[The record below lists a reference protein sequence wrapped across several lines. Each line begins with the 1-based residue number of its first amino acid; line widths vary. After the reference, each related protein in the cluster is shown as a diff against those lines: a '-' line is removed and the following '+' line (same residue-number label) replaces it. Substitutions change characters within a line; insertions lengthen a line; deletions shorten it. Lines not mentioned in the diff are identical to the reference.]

1 MTPLFSLALALPLV
15 LGAASA
21 QTPPL
26 VGAPAP
32 KPDLAT
38 APAEGTAAPAAASP
52 SQAEIDRQ
60 VQEAVQREV
69 AKVKEQL
76 REEVR
81 AEVQGAQS
89 AAEFLGEQE
98 EKKKLQFLEL
108 NGYFRFRWD
117 LFNNMNMG
125 LPADPTGY
133 YLWLGNTGAIDHNGT
148 QTSGNMRLRVDPTF
162 NVSEQ
167 VRIRATIDFLNNV
180 VLGSTP
186 VGPNYNE
193 LAYLANGQVP
203 PTAGQNW
210 FSNAVEVQRVW
221 AEVQTPVGLLS
232 FGRMPAQWGMG
243 IYENAGNGI
252 DSDYGDNVDR
262 IQFAIPI
269 GMVLGGI
276 SIIPYYDWYSAGLV
290 YAGMPYG
297 IGQPV
302 NLSNGDDVGAIGVR
316 VTREDTPDQQKRK
329 LDKGVASINYGLLFN
344 YKSQTLGVT
353 GLSLQS
359 PVPTYTTLVERN
371 ASAATFDLFGR
382 LATKRFEL
390 DAEAIGIFGS
400 IGNVSFTPD
409 APVGPENIRQFGG
422 ALRAKGKLG
431 DSAKFT
437 LGGEFGAATPGAG
450 PGMGVYPGRSCNY
463 SPTQNPN
470 NTPPVYPSCAPTAGT
485 FDGQQYPATGA
496 GSIDNYRFNPAYQ
509 VDLILWHQLIGTVT
523 NGWYVKPTFR
533 WDILEGLNLHAQVI
547 YSQAFNA
554 AATPSGVN
562 RPLGVEFDL
571 GVKYQSDDGFVFF
584 LDYGLLKGLSG
595 LDMKATTGGITAVT
609 SPAGVAQNLHA
620 GLGVVY

>member
-1 MTPLFSLALALPLV
+1 MTPALSFALSVRLL
-15 LGAASA
+15 LGAAPT
-21 QTPPL
+21 QLP
-26 VGAPAP
+26 
-32 KPDLAT
+32 T
-38 APAEGTAAPAAASP
+38 APAAQAPKLDVTSVPAEETVAPAATSP

-76 REEVR
+76 RQEAR

-89 AAEFLGEQE
+89 AAEFLGEPE

-125 LPADPTGY
+125 LPYDPTHY
-133 YLWLGNTGAIDHNGT
+133 YLWLGNAAGGIDHNGT

-186 VGPNYNE
+186 VGPNYNNI
-193 LAYLANGQVP
+193 AYWANGQVP

-210 FSNAVEVQRVW
+210 FSNAVEVQRIW

-290 YAGMPYG
+290 YAGMPNG

-302 NLSNGDDVGAIGVR
+302 NSSTGDDVGAIGIR
-316 VTREDTPDQQKRK
+316 ITREDAPDQQKRK

-344 YKSQTLGVT
+344 YRGQSLGVT

-359 PVPTYTTLVERN
+359 PVPAYTALVQRN

-400 IGNVSFTPD
+400 IGNVSFTPEV
-409 APVGPENIRQFGG
+409 PVGPENIRQFGG

-431 DSAKFT
+431 ESAKFT
-437 LGGEFGAATPGAG
+437 LGGEVGAATPGSG

-463 SPTQNPN
+463 SPPQNPN

-485 FDGQQYPATGA
+485 FDGQQYPAIGS

-533 WDILEGLNLHAQVI
+533 WDILEGLNLHAQVV

-595 LDMKATTGGITAVT
+595 LDMRSSATSPVV
-609 SPAGVAQNLHA
+609 SPAGVAQNVHA
-620 GLGVVY
+620 GLGIVF

>member
-1 MTPLFSLALALPLV
+1 MTPLFSLALAVPLL
-15 LGAASA
+15 LGAAPA
-21 QTPPL
+21 QTPTPAA
-26 VGAPAP
+26 APP
-32 KPDLAT
+32 KPEAAT
-38 APAEGTAAPAAASP
+38 APAEGTAPPAAPAPA
-52 SQAEIDRQ
+52 QAEIDRQ

-69 AKVKEQL
+69 AKVREQL

-81 AEVQGAQS
+81 AEIQGAQS

-98 EKKKLQFLEL
+98 EKKKLQFLEM

-125 LPADPTGY
+125 LPADPAGW
-133 YLWLGNTGAIDHNGT
+133 YLWLGRAANIDHNGT

-167 VRIRATIDFLNNV
+167 VRIRATVDFLNNV

-193 LAYLANGQVP
+193 IEFFANGQVP
-203 PTAGQNW
+203 PSAGKNW
-210 FSNAVEVQRVW
+210 FSNAVEVQRIW
-221 AEVQTPVGLLS
+221 GEVQTPVGLLS
-232 FGRMPAQWGMG
+232 FGRMPAEWGMG

-276 SIIPYYDWYSAGLV
+276 AIIPYYDWYSAGLV
-290 YAGMPYG
+290 YSGMPTG

-302 NLSNGDDVGAIGVR
+302 NIANGDDVGAIGVR
-316 VTREDTPDQQKRK
+316 LVREDTPDQQKRK
-329 LDKGVASINYGLLFN
+329 LDKGTASMNYGLLFN
-344 YKSQTLGVT
+344 YKSQHLGVT
-353 GLSLQS
+353 TLSFQS
-359 PVPTYTTLVERN
+359 PIPDAVAQVQRN
-371 ASAATFDLFGR
+371 ASAGTVDLFGR
-382 LATKRFEL
+382 LVTKRFEL
-390 DAEAIGIFGS
+390 EAEAIGIFGS
-400 IGNVSFTPD
+400 IGNVSFDPTTT
-409 APVGPENIRQFGG
+409 VGPENIRQFGG

-431 DSAKFT
+431 EPGKFT

-450 PGMGVYPGRSCNY
+450 PGMGVYPGRSCDY
-463 SPTQNPN
+463 TK
-470 NTPPVYPSCAPTAGT
+470 TPPVCTVTAGT
-485 FDGQQYPATGA
+485 FDGQQYPTTGS
-496 GSIDNYRFNPAYQ
+496 GSINNYRFNPAYQ

-533 WDILEGLNLHAQVI
+533 WDILEGLNLHAQVV

-595 LDMKATTGGITAVT
+595 LDMKATANGLSSVT
-609 SPAGVAQNLHA
+609 SPGGVAQNVHA
-620 GLGVVY
+620 GLGIVY